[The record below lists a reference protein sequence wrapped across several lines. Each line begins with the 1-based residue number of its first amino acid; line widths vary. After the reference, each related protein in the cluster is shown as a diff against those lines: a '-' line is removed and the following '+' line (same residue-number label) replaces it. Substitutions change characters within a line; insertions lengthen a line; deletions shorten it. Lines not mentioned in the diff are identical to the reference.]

1 MKPLIAKA
9 DARYCAVLLALL
21 GSMDMA
27 LAHGLPK
34 HDAMTAATQHH
45 KILLENDSV
54 RVLETRIRPGERT
67 AVHSHPWP
75 AALYVVSF
83 SDFVRCD
90 PEGRV
95 LADSRS
101 MSEKPQPGSALWSPP
116 VPVHFIENVG
126 DSDLLVIAVEL
137 KTTMETP
144 ANADGGE

>member
-1 MKPLIAKA
+1 MNPLFANAPIRCA
-9 DARYCAVLLALL
+9 AVLLALL
-21 GSMDMA
+21 WSAGMA
-27 LAHGLPK
+27 LAHGLPE

-45 KILLENDSV
+45 KTLLENDSV

-75 AALYVVSF
+75 AALYVVNF
-83 SDFVRCD
+83 SDFVRYD
-90 PEGRV
+90 PDGQV

-101 MSEKPQPGSALWSPP
+101 MGEKPQPGSALWSPP

-137 KTTMETP
+137 KSDLEQP
-144 ANADGGE
+144 AQADGVQ